1 MEEELHEIRN
11 WANHGTLGQFYNEVI
26 ARAGDEG
33 YEAQMEGNVVM
44 CYRVHHEGG
53 FLGIGGKTEE
63 EVVLEAI
70 QNDDGTI
77 SIPQDSA
84 DEEFVALLSSRLKQH

>member
-1 MEEELHEIRN
+1 MEEELREIRN

-33 YEAQMEGNVVM
+33 YEAEMNSNVVI

-53 FLGIGGKTEE
+53 FLGIGGRTEKDM
-63 EVVLEAI
+63 VLKAI
-70 QNDDGTI
+70 ENEDGTI
-77 SIPQDSA
+77 SVPEESA
-84 DEEFVALLSSRLKQH
+84 DEEFVKLLAKRLKQH